1 MRASLDV
8 RIVVGGATG
17 YPRPVAGG
25 AAPRAW
31 TAAPGPVSSVAP
43 MSLRDQLKKANLLSD
58 KDARRL
64 AHESRVERKE
74 KGREQLEGEA
84 LARQQQLEAMTA
96 QQRERTRAEQEAEG
110 RQRQQR
116 EELAAV
122 QALLADAKKPG
133 AGTVRFYFEAPD
145 GSLPW
150 LELAPREAQ
159 EVRAGQLCVVR
170 SGPPSTHT
178 YRLLPLEA
186 TRRVARVLPEVV
198 VFAPRGVA
206 PR

>member
-1 MRASLDV
+1 
-8 RIVVGGATG
+8 
-17 YPRPVAGG
+17 
-25 AAPRAW
+25 
-31 TAAPGPVSSVAP
+31 
-43 MSLRDQLKKANLLSD
+43 MSLRDQFKKANLLSD

-74 KGREQLEGEA
+74 KGREQLESEA
-84 LARQQQLEAMTA
+84 KERKQELEQLSA
-96 QQRERTRAEQEAEG
+96 RERERVRAEQEADA
-110 RQRQQR
+110 RARQQR

-122 QALLADAKKPG
+122 QALLADARKPG

-159 EVRAGQLCVVR
+159 EVRAGQLCIVR
-170 SGPPSTHT
+170 GGPPGTHT
-178 YRLLPLEA
+178 YRLLPLET
-186 TRRVARVLPEVV
+186 TRRVARVLPEAV